1 MEIDRMKLRALKLPQ
16 PNRPPVKKE
25 SSSKSSPKSRSSKGS
40 RTRSFSSGSAT
51 SMALIKPSVIS
62 GGLLLQ

>member
-25 SSSKSSPKSRSSKGS
+25 SEVVLKKLTKKQEQQRQQDEILFQRLRDFYG
-40 RTRSFSSGSAT
+40 FD
-51 SMALIKPSVIS
+51 
-62 GGLLLQ
+62 